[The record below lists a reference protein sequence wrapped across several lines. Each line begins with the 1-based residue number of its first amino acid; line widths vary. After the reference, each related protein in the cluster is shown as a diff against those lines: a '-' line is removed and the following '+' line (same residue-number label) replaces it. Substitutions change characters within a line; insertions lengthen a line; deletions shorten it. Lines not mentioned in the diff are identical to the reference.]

1 MADIEGGRLTREV
14 ERDDP
19 LLIARQVC
27 ETLRPTASSS
37 DEADTAEEA
46 PAPKRRAPRR
56 KVEPAADEG

>member
-1 MADIEGGRLTREV
+1 MAGDAPAKGEVSDGMGLPGFLT
-14 ERDDP
+14 
-19 LLIARQVC
+19 
-27 ETLRPTASSS
+27 RPTASSS